1 MIVYGSTCSS
11 VRLSSSKTQFQLPG
25 IHVVNHKLG
34 HDMTRYR
41 TFKISKHTLSMK
53 CEMKLHIHTYYI
65 NEASNIY
72 MYVCTYIY
80 TYMYHVVCSTHIC
93 RYQIIHVTWYIHIHT
108 CIVCICIPD
117 HTHVP
122 CIPAEGYQVH
132 VYVLYNQLFKE
143 PFFSYINLHVLT
155 SHILYVKQVPGTCGV
170 IKSR

>member
-1 MIVYGSTCSS
+1 MQRTCWILWLLCANRQTLASQNFASHSRGSIMIVYGSTCSS

-93 RYQIIHVTWYIHIHT
+93 RYQIIHVTWYIYIYIYIH
-108 CIVCICIPD
+108 
-117 HTHVP
+117 
-122 CIPAEGYQVH
+122 A
-132 VYVLYNQLFKE
+132 
-143 PFFSYINLHVLT
+143 
-155 SHILYVKQVPGTCGV
+155 
-170 IKSR
+170 